1 MLNLSAKIRKDLGR
15 KVKKIREERI
25 LPSVLYGP
33 ELKGNQNLEINL
45 KDFEKVFKEAGESS
59 LISLEVSGKS
69 FPVLIHDF
77 QRNPVTGKF
86 IHVDFYQP
94 KLKEEIEVKVPLVF
108 DGEAP
113 AVKELGGTFIK
124 NISEVR
130 VKAFPQNLPHEIR
143 VNISELKTFE
153 DFILVQDLSAAQGVK
168 IINHPDEI
176 IASIASPEKVEEE
189 LEKPIEEK
197 VEEVEKV
204 APEKK
209 EEGVEEKEGE
219 AAVKSKA
226 KAKEKES

>member
-1 MLNLSAKIRKDLGR
+1 MFNLSAKIRKNLGK
-15 KVKKIREERI
+15 KVKRTKGEGI
-25 LPSVLYGP
+25 LPGVLYGP
-33 ELKGNQNLEINL
+33 ELRESQNVEINL
-45 KDFEKVFKEAGESS
+45 KDFERVFKGAGESS
-59 LISLEVSGKS
+59 LISLEIGEKI

-77 QRNPVTGKF
+77 QKDPLTEKF

-94 KLKEEIEVKVPLVF
+94 KLREEIEVRIPLVF

-143 VNISELKTFE
+143 VNIGKIKTFE
-153 DFILVQDLSAAQGVK
+153 DFILIQDLSMTENVK
-168 IINHPDEI
+168 ILNHPDEI
-176 IASIASPEKVEEE
+176 VASVAPLEKVEEE

-204 APEKK
+204 VSEK
-209 EEGVEEKEGE
+209 KEGE
-219 AAVKSKA
+219 AKKESEGEAGVNT
-226 KAKEKES
+226 KEKES

>member
-1 MLNLSAKIRKDLGR
+1 MLVLLAKIRKDLGK
-15 KVKKIREERI
+15 KVKKIREEGI
-25 LPSVLYGP
+25 LPGVLYGP
-33 ELKGNQNLEINL
+33 ELKETQSLEINL
-45 KDFEKVFKEAGESS
+45 KEFEKVFDEAGESS
-59 LISLEVSGKS
+59 LVSLEIGGKK

-77 QRNPVTGKF
+77 QKDPINGKF

-130 VKAFPQNLPHEIR
+130 VKALPQNLPHEIS
-143 VNISELKTFE
+143 VNIGKIKTFE
-153 DFILVQDLSAAQGVK
+153 DFILIQDLAAPENVK
-168 IINHPDEI
+168 ILNHPDEI
-176 IASIASPEKVEEE
+176 VASVAPLEKVEEE

-204 APEKK
+204 EVK
-209 EEGVEEKEGE
+209 EKEGE
-219 AAVKSKA
+219 ELKEEKGETIEA